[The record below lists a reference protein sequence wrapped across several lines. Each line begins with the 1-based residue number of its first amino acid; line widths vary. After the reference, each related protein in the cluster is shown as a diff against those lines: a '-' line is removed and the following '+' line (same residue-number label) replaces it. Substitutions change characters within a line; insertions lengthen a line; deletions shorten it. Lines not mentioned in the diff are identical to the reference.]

1 MSNALYRFANASFN
15 PQQVVLLTAAF
26 EKAWADVAGNFGP
39 DQVPAAR
46 DRLARAIIAA
56 APAWPHT
63 ADTLAAAGIKELQTR
78 YLGID
83 RSRAPNPAAE
93 LRHQSAHP
101 TGLPALHV
109 RRA

>member
-63 ADTLAAAGIKELQTR
+63 VDTLADAGIKELQTR

-83 RSRAPNPAAE
+83 RSRAEPAAE

-101 TGLPALHV
+101 TRLRALRA
-109 RRA
+109 RRT

>member
-1 MSNALYRFANASFN
+1 MSNALYRFANANFN
-15 PQQVVLLTAAF
+15 PQQVLLLTAAF

-46 DRLARAIIAA
+46 DRLAKAIIAA
-56 APAWPHT
+56 APAWPYT
-63 ADTLAAAGIKELQTR
+63 ADTLADARIKELQTR

-83 RSRAPNPAAE
+83 RNRAEPAAE

>member
-1 MSNALYRFANASFN
+1 MSNALYRFANANFN
-15 PQQVVLLTAAF
+15 PQQVLLLTAAF

-46 DRLARAIIAA
+46 DHLARAIIAA

-83 RSRAPNPAAE
+83 RSRAEPAAE

-101 TGLPALHV
+101 TRLGALHA

>member
-1 MSNALYRFANASFN
+1 MSNALYRFASASFN

-63 ADTLAAAGIKELQTR
+63 ADTLADAGIKELQTR
-78 YLGID
+78 YLGGD
-83 RSRAPNPAAE
+83 RSRVKPGAE
-93 LRHQSAHP
+93 LRHQSADL
-101 TGLPALHV
+101 TGHPALHV

>member
-46 DRLARAIIAA
+46 DHLARAIIAA
-56 APAWPHT
+56 APAWSHT
-63 ADTLAAAGIKELQTR
+63 ADTLADAGIKELQNR
-78 YLGID
+78 YLGAD
-83 RSRAPNPAAE
+83 RSRVKPEAE
-93 LRHQSAHP
+93 LRHQSA
-101 TGLPALHV
+101 
-109 RRA
+109 